1 MVANQPFR
9 SKFTILLNVFERC
22 KSSGKRCIEFG
33 HWGIGDYV
41 NGLFML
47 VAPADR
53 MGLAVEAIFRGPE
66 YGLIL
71 DPKTPEEGKRL
82 RGKHVKVILEEV
94 II

>member
-1 MVANQPFR
+1 LNDAKAVARDVSN
-9 SKFTILLNVFERC
+9 L
-22 KSSGKRCIEFG
+22 G

-53 MGLAVEAIFRGPE
+53 MGLAVAAIFRGPE